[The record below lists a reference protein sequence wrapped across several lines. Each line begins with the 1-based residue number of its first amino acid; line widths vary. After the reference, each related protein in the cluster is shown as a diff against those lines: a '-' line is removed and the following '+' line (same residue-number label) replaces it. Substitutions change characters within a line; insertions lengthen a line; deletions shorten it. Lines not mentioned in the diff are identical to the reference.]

1 MNAMQQPQLGMA
13 QMAQIN
19 AQIIARANPMGMSPA
34 RKPELGQGMTNPVN
48 MQDDPNIAVRQPVQ
62 PWQPSQYVDSDTGEN
77 QHVSQKQQQIQRQ
90 RQMMAQQQVIRMLK
104 SNRYSNSSSNINDN
118 NKTWLSSKKLDRS
131 RI

>member
-1 MNAMQQPQLGMA
+1 
-13 QMAQIN
+13 MAQIN

-77 QHVSQKQQQIQRQ
+77 QHVSQKQQQIQQQ